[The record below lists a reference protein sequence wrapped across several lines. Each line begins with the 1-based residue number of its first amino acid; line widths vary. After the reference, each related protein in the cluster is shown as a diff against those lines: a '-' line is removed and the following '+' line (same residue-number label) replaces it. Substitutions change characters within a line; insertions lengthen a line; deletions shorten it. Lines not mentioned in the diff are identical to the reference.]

1 MIPIREGFTLN
12 ISFLKIS
19 DVIALVI
26 VLLLSSFNLI
36 SDKKVKNGWTRTG
49 LYLLVGIVL
58 IFIGRFLLPEG
69 IFLTQ
74 PLGNLD
80 VHWYGVLIMTGAVFA
95 TLLAAWGAKYKK
107 IDPNMVWDVLP
118 WVLIAGI
125 IGARIWHILTP
136 PESMIAMG
144 ITTKYYLTHPLDA
157 IAIWNGGLGIPG
169 AVIGGA
175 LALYIYCR
183 IKKFKFGDWADI
195 VAPGVAL
202 AQAVGR
208 IGNFLNQE
216 LYGKPSS
223 LPWAIFIDES
233 HRLPGF
239 MQYTTYHPLFA
250 YEAIWNLLNMAILL
264 WLGIRFAKKLIS
276 GDIFLVY
283 MMFYAVGRFGLE
295 FLRLDYSPVGGV
307 NVNQT
312 LMAVVFIIA
321 CALIIVRHLINK
333 NSGKKLLSESK
344 AVIPVEKKSVKG
356 TPVTSKT
363 SAKSKTPPSDKK
375 VKSTKKSVKK

>member
-19 DVIALVI
+19 DIIALVI
-26 VLLLSSFNLI
+26 VLLLSSFSLI
-36 SDKKVKNGWTRTG
+36 SEKKIKNGWVRSG

-58 IFIGRFLLPEG
+58 ILIGRFLLPEG

-74 PLGNLD
+74 PLGNLE
-80 VHWYGVLIMTGAVFA
+80 VHWYGVLIMTGAIFA
-95 TLLAAWGAKYKK
+95 ALLAAWGAKYKK

-175 LALYIYCR
+175 LALYVYCR

-233 HRLPGF
+233 HRLSGF
-239 MQYTTYHPLFA
+239 MQYSTYHPLFA
-250 YEAIWNLLNMAILL
+250 YEAIWNLLKYGGSPLVGHSICEKINFRRYFPGLYDVL
-264 WLGIRFAKKLIS
+264 RSGTVWLGVSPIGLFSS
-276 GDIFLVY
+276 GWGKCQSDFDGNRIY
-283 MMFYAVGRFGLE
+283 HC
-295 FLRLDYSPVGGV
+295 S
-307 NVNQT
+307 
-312 LMAVVFIIA
+312 
-321 CALIIVRHLINK
+321 CINHH
-333 NSGKKLLSESK
+333 
-344 AVIPVEKKSVKG
+344 
-356 TPVTSKT
+356 TPF
-363 SAKSKTPPSDKK
+363 D
-375 VKSTKKSVKK
+375 